1 MLLSTPLA
9 HATVVAPQR
18 VIFLHALSQ
27 MRKYATPMNSVQ
39 KEYAFEARI
48 SRRIGSLSVLKSSKH
63 FYRLQRLT

>member
-1 MLLSTPLA
+1 
-9 HATVVAPQR
+9 V
-18 VIFLHALSQ
+18 
-27 MRKYATPMNSVQ
+27 NSVQ